1 MNILYLVI
9 PCYNDYQAQ
18 GRYFYP
24 AFISLMTICG
34 FGIAWLLQRINSN
47 KSGAS
52 LWFCCAVVC
61 WRFRHMFFRI
71 SICHPPDRRNR

>member
-47 KSGAS
+47 NVGS
-52 LWFCCAVVC
+52 LLVVLLC
-61 WRFRHMFFRI
+61 GCLLALSSYVFQNI
-71 SICHPPDRRNR
+71 YLPSA